1 MKKTLIV
8 ALMMVAGGAQAACE
22 AEQRIVDNPKGLSE
36 SSRIVWVKQLATCY
50 EEAKEWDAY
59 QIELAAK
66 AKILEEEQAERN
78 RIRWER
84 EDAERKIEEAKEKDR
99 AKKAAIV
106 QAAEAR
112 KSNERRTKCINSMRV
127 GMSIGELE
135 TNCGAQWTSATD
147 YGLVRYDWY
156 QSRFARVMVQN
167 GVVKIISY

>member
-8 ALMMVAGGAQAACE
+8 ALMMVAGIAQAACE
-22 AEQRIVDNPKGLSE
+22 GEQRIVDNPKGLSE
-36 SSRIVWVKQLATCY
+36 SSRAVWVKQLASCLEDANERAIAEAKREAEQAVLRA
-50 EEAKEWDAY
+50 EEAER
-59 QIELAAK
+59 QRIVNERLA
-66 AKILEEEQAERN
+66 
-78 RIRWER
+78 
-84 EDAERKIEEAKEKDR
+84 AERKIEEAKER
-99 AKKAAIV
+99 VAAKKAAVV
-106 QAAEAR
+106 QAEETR

-147 YGLVRYDWY
+147 YGSVRYDWY